1 MSELKTLTLNGNTY
15 DSFVDQ
21 QARDDISEKIGDEE
35 LQTAVNTALAQAKE
49 SGAFDGDDG
58 VSPSVS
64 VTDITGGHR
73 VTITDASGSHS
84 FDVMDGQGGSTG
96 TIPTIDTVVHGFV
109 VTADPNRIEVTEAGY
124 QNLVSIAE
132 QGTARLR
139 FLVNYGTEEDPYP
152 VEFTQIAH
160 TLKYGDGEAYG
171 YNWFIT
177 TYGNEIVRMALYPAS
192 GKYYLEGRLTL
203 LARQQ

>member
-1 MSELKTLTLNGNTY
+1 MKELKTLTLNGNTY

-21 QARDDISEKIGDEE
+21 QARDDISQKISQDE
-35 LQTAVNTALAQAKE
+35 VPSAL
-49 SGAFDGDDG
+49 
-58 VSPSVS
+58 SV
-64 VTDITGGHR
+64 
-73 VTITDASGSHS
+73 AL
-84 FDVMDGQGGSTG
+84 
-96 TIPTIDTVVHGFV
+96 PTIDTVAHGLV
-109 VTADPNRIEVTEAGY
+109 VTVDPNRIEVTEAVY

-132 QGTARLR
+132 QGTARIR
-139 FLVNYGTEEDPYP
+139 FLVNYGPEEDPYP

-160 TLKYGDGEAYG
+160 ILKIFEGEAYG

-177 TYGNEIVRMALYPAS
+177 TYDNEITRMALYPDS